1 MKWTPKWL
9 KDENKCSMK
18 NFVIH
23 YIMKRYFLNEFL
35 FFMKYIKSF
44 YYLIDEWVIGM

>member
-23 YIMKRYFLNEFL
+23 YIMKRYFLND
-35 FFMKYIKSF
+35 FFFFHDISF